1 MTTPQIL
8 NFLRSHKAEFRQKFG
23 VTKLGL
29 FGSYARGE
37 ATENSDIDIFVDMKQ
52 DIFLMVHLKEILENK
67 FHKNVDLIANHKH
80 IKPFLL
86 NMINRDILYV

>member
-8 NFLRSHKAEFRQKFG
+8 QFLRSHKEEFRQKFG

-52 DIFLMVHLKEILENK
+52 DIFLMVHLKEILEDEFNK
-67 FHKNVDLIANHKH
+67 TVDLIANHKH
-80 IKPFLL
+80 IKPLL
-86 NMINRDILYV
+86 VNMINRDILYV

>member
-1 MTTPQIL
+1 MTTLEIL
-8 NFLRSHKAEFRQKFG
+8 NFLRSHKDEFRQKFG

-37 ATENSDIDIFVDMKQ
+37 ATENSDIDIFVNMKQ
-52 DIFLMVHLKEILENK
+52 DIFLMVHFKEILEDEL
-67 FHKNVDLIANHKH
+67 HQTVDLIANHKH